1 MDKNTVCVRGVA
13 WAAADPFK
21 NVLKTY
27 QISRRTDWDSKV
39 TLAGEKPFG
48 ASSLREQWAKF
59 QCWTTGGK
67 NANEKEQTKLGWC
80 ESFLILV
87 LFSFSSPHL
96 SSSFA
101 ADENCYRGSK
111 SEAVWLGAARQR
123 CLSWWSQALSPCH
136 LLETF
141 WAVNWFK
148 NNCNDLLASTQS
160 NFITK
165 VITVC

>member
-13 WAAADPFK
+13 WAAADPLK

-48 ASSLREQWAKF
+48 ASSLREQSAKF

-87 LFSFSSPHL
+87 LFFFFFP
-96 SSSFA
+96 SSFQLFCCRWKLLQRKQERSSMTWCCQA
-101 ADENCYRGSK
+101 AVPFMVIPGSVTVP
-111 SEAVWLGAARQR
+111 SPWDF
-123 CLSWWSQALSPCH
+123 LSCKL
-136 LLETF
+136 
-141 WAVNWFK
+141 
-148 NNCNDLLASTQS
+148 
-160 NFITK
+160 I
-165 VITVC
+165 